1 MRGIDQAALWWPDYP
16 KARDQRVELDDCE
29 LETMISSRQP
39 TITVIGESLDAPAC
53 FWTDPD
59 HIYLRVNWEKWCT
72 VSHASPDHVAA
83 LCAAHFC
90 RINHSMDDGISECTA
105 PVYHIGELPRELFPP
120 SPSNVAGK
128 AYNGSKKKMAIDS
141 LNERVLSDCDVM
153 GLKHVMLEGEVVD
166 FVVSGDDA
174 AVLFAVYPEDED
186 FLARAREEE
195 ASEMTEN
202 AIPATIL
209 DTLVRQREIVQDMEP
224 YSELHL
230 AIIASIK
237 TLASM
242 RKNWSDELE
251 EKSIALVAYPDF
263 EDFQRQIFS
272 SLQQSDDE

>member
-1 MRGIDQAALWWPDYP
+1 MNGIDQAALWWPDYP
-16 KARDQRVELDDCE
+16 KARDKRVELDDCE
-29 LETMISSRQP
+29 LETMISNRQP
-39 TITVIGESLDAPAC
+39 TITVTGEPLDAPAC

-72 VSHASPDHVAA
+72 VSKASPDHVAA
-83 LCAAHFC
+83 LRAAHYC
-90 RINHSMDDGISECTA
+90 HINHSLDNEITDVTA

-120 SPSNVAGK
+120 PPSNVASK
-128 AYNGSKKKMAIDS
+128 ADNDSKKKRAIAS
-141 LNERVLSDCDVM
+141 LNERVLYDCDVM
-153 GLKHVMLEGEVVD
+153 GFTHVMLEGEVVD
-166 FVVSGDDA
+166 LAVYSDDA

-186 FLARAREEE
+186 FVARAREEG
-195 ASEMTEN
+195 ASETTEN

-209 DTLVRQREIVQDMEP
+209 DTLVRQREIVQNTEP
-224 YSELHL
+224 DAELHL
-230 AIIASIK
+230 AIIASMK

-251 EKSIALVAYPDF
+251 EKAISLVAYPDF